1 MKTTARGN
9 QAETAV
15 AQQLAHEG
23 YEIIAQNWKT
33 SRCEIDVVARK
44 RGIVYFVEVKYRGSM
59 AQGTGLDYITPSKLR
74 RLHFSARVWNQHH
87 GWEGDWRILAA
98 AVTTDGQ
105 DYIVQEIIE
114 LE

>member
-15 AQQLAHEG
+15 AQQLVREG
-23 YEIIAQNWKT
+23 YEIIAKNWKT
-33 SRCEIDVVARK
+33 TRCEIDVVAKRK
-44 RGIVYFVEVKYRGSM
+44 DVIYFVEVKYRSSN
-59 AQGTGLDYITPSKLR
+59 AQGEGLDYITSHKLQ
-74 RLHFSARVWNQHH
+74 RLHFSARVWNQYHD
-87 GWEGDWRILAA
+87 WEGDWQILAA
-98 AVTTDGQ
+98 GVTTDGR